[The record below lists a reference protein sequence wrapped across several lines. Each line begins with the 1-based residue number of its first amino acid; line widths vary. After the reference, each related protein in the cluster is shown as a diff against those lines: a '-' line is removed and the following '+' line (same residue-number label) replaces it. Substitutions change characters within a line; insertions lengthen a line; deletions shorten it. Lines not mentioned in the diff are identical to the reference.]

1 MRRTRILFALLAA
14 LVVGAC
20 GQETTTPAGQSETF
34 DLPADQVGYQIRHNF
49 TNDGIRRAVL
59 TADTAYTYENSRTIE
74 LISVQVVFYGE
85 DGEVAGTVRSDE
97 GDYDLENGVFIA
109 RENVVLTADSD
120 AGQRKL
126 MTEELHYDIQGDQ
139 LWSDT
144 DFTIEDNGRISRGR
158 NFRSDSQ
165 LETWTVRG
173 AQTTSEVGEEGSLS
187 F

>member
-1 MRRTRILFALLAA
+1 MNRLAA
-14 LVVGAC
+14 LAFLAVLLAAC
-20 GQETTTPAGQSETF
+20 GQETTTPAGQAETF

-59 TADTAYTYENSRTIE
+59 TADTAYTFENSRTIE
-74 LISVQVVFYGE
+74 LIQVQVVFYTE
-85 DGEVAGTVRSDE
+85 DGRVAGTVRSDE

-109 RENVVLTADSD
+109 RENVVLTAEGDE
-120 AGQRKL
+120 GERRL
-126 MTEELHYDIQGDQ
+126 MTEQLHYDIQGDQ

-144 DFTIEDNGRISRGR
+144 EFTIEENGRTSRGR
-158 NFRSDSQ
+158 TFRSDSQ

-173 AQTTSEVGEEGSLS
+173 AQTSGEVGDEGTLS